1 MKKGI
6 KRGFALWNIIH
17 LSFQLLQN
25 WVFILYTHHCEKKKN
40 VNWKANA
47 VFNQKQSLDTYACCE
62 IFVKFQ
68 FFIVYCNAIFYQ
80 RDHSSFSCMSRE
92 NHLFKKVVLLPIR
105 PCMSW
110 QKISFLCAFKSLFGI
125 CKRIDKE
132 KDAFSNSGTFKMPR
146 TED

>member
-1 MKKGI
+1 MPFSINGTI
-6 KRGFALWNIIH
+6 LHFLVCRG
-17 LSFQLLQN
+17 
-25 WVFILYTHHCEKKKN
+25 K
-40 VNWKANA
+40 
-47 VFNQKQSLDTYACCE
+47 
-62 IFVKFQ
+62 
-68 FFIVYCNAIFYQ
+68 
-80 RDHSSFSCMSRE
+80 